1 MRRNFRELKAR
12 MSPERQARV
21 EARTKEMMAE
31 MLLAELRGLAGLTQE
46 EVAKKLGIKQPSLS
60 KLESQEDMY
69 ISTLRRLVEAL
80 GGSLEIIAHM
90 PKGDIRIQQFHG
102 PARAS

>member
-1 MRRNFRELKAR
+1 MRRKFSELKAG
-12 MSPERQARV
+12 MSPRRRARA
-21 EARTKEMMAE
+21 EARTKAIIAE
-31 MLLAELRGLAGLTQE
+31 MFLSEIREAIGLTQE

-69 ISTLRRLVEAL
+69 VTTLQRLVEAL

-90 PKGDIRIQQFHG
+90 PKGDIRIQQFRDS
-102 PARAS
+102 AAAS